1 MWLDNIDV
9 GGRGIVQP
17 AKGPLRRALRAAR
30 HDLVLSQQRPAEL
43 AGVSQAAV
51 SRLER
56 GAPSWSLFCQLLD
69 AIGSRPSVTVERL
82 LTKQEAFDAFMR
94 GEGGEPE
101 EEDAGH
107 GWW

>member
-9 GGRGIVQP
+9 GGRGIVRP
-17 AKGPLRRALRAAR
+17 AKGPLGRAIRAAR
-30 HDLVLSQQRPAEL
+30 HDVFLSQQRLAEL
-43 AGVSQAAV
+43 AGGSQGAV

-56 GAPSWSLFCQLLD
+56 GAPSWGLFCHLLD
-69 AIGSRPSVTVERL
+69 TIGGKPVVTVERV

-94 GEGGEPE
+94 GEGEPDE
-101 EEDAGH
+101 QDDDG